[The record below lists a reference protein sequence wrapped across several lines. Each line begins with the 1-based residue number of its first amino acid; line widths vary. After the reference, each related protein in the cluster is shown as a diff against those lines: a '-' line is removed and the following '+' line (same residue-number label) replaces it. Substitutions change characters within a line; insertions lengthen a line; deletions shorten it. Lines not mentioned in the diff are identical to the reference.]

1 MRLHRLVIEGIPIE
15 LHELG
20 PDDAEPVVLLHGLLG
35 SPAYLEGLAGALARD
50 GRRVLMPD
58 LFGHGCSGRLSPF
71 TFARAADLLAAAVG
85 RLGAEQPAVFGHS
98 FGAPLAVHW
107 AARHPARSLVAASPV
122 GVAPLGLGWTRRLV
136 PAAPAVA
143 AAARAV
149 APVAANTAAGRRFV
163 FGWFVGMHRPQA
175 VDPGLAG
182 RLIRGAADAAPCLAD
197 VLPELELL
205 GLERAAAAGALPLAD
220 GLGRRRP
227 PRPRQRRRSWPPSC
241 TDEAPCCPDCGHM
254 PMLEAPYAFRRLL
267 AGWL

>member
-20 PDDAEPVVLLHGLLG
+20 PNDAEPVVLLHGLLG

-58 LFGHGCSGRLSPF
+58 LFGHGGSGRLSPF
-71 TFARAADLLAAAVG
+71 TFARAADLLAAAAG

-98 FGAPLAVHW
+98 FGTPLAVHW

-143 AAARAV
+143 AAARAA
-149 APVAANTAAGRRFV
+149 APLAANTAAGRRFV

-175 VDPGLAG
+175 VGPGLAG

-205 GLERAAAAGALPLAD
+205 GLERAAAQVRCRSLTVWGDADRHGLAN
-220 GLGRRRP
+220 GPQLAAELQGR
-227 PRPRQRRRSWPPSC
+227 S
-241 TDEAPCCPDCGHM
+241 AVLPDCGHM

>member
-1 MRLHRLVIEGIPIE
+1 MRLHRLVIEGTPIE

-20 PDDAEPVVLLHGLLG
+20 PEGAEPVVLLHGLLG
-35 SPAYLEGLAGALARD
+35 SPAYLEGLAAALARD

-58 LFGHGCSGRLSPF
+58 LFGHGGSGRLSPF

-107 AARHPARSLVAASPV
+107 AARHPLRSLVAASPV
-122 GVAPLGLGWTRRLV
+122 GVAPLGLGWTRRLI

-143 AAARAV
+143 AVARAA
-149 APVAANTAAGRRFV
+149 APAAATTDTGRRFV
-163 FGWFVGMHRPQA
+163 FGWFVGMRRPLA
-175 VDPGLAG
+175 VGPGLAE

-205 GLERAAAAGALPLAD
+205 GLERAAAQVRCRSLTVWGDADRHGLAN
-220 GLGRRRP
+220 G
-227 PRPRQRRRSWPPSC
+227 PRLAAELHGQR
-241 TDEAPCCPDCGHM
+241 AVLPDCGHM